1 MRTVMLSL
9 IVMAALGMP
18 ASAQQLHLD
27 TPLGDVHVGQGR
39 VREHHQERPAYQR
52 NERSYGHDSNSYGHD
67 RPRHIRNCHRTE
79 YHDHHGNHRVRTVCD

>member
-1 MRTVMLSL
+1 MRAVMFSL
-9 IVMAALGMP
+9 VAMAGLAMP

-39 VREHHQERPAYQR
+39 TREHHQERPRYHRKGHDGYDQ
-52 NERSYGHDSNSYGHD
+52 SYGHG
-67 RPRHIRNCHRTE
+67 RPRHNRNCHRTE